1 MLAFPLLELQSYTL
15 ILNLDLKWYITVMKT
30 LQNIYDMEI
39 LLFPADFLGLRQK
52 SEVKYEK

>member
-1 MLAFPLLELQSYTL
+1 
-15 ILNLDLKWYITVMKT
+15 MKT

-39 LLFPADFLGLRQK
+39 LFPADFLGLRQK